1 MEEVGRALREARER
15 LGYTLDEVERAT
27 RIRARHL
34 EALEAGDLDRLPSP
48 VHARGFLRNYA
59 DFLGLDS
66 DDLLL
71 RFAEHLQARGRA
83 AAIERDTRPSVTVR
97 RRRPAWLS
105 VDLLVAALVIVAVL
119 AVVVWGAGRVAAALR
134 ERAAEV
140 EARSAFLVATL
151 APTATPSPTSVPQT
165 PLAAEA
171 VSTLPAESGLAPA
184 ATPVVLAGQGDLVE
198 VRLLIEKRAWVSVR
212 VDGEEAFRGRLPP
225 GAVVEARAAAIVEV
239 WTGNAGGVRVVYN
252 GFDQGLLGG
261 VGEVAIR
268 LWTVSGM
275 VTPTATVTPTPTA
288 TPPVTPTA
296 TATPT
301 P

>member
-15 LGYTLDEVERAT
+15 LGYTLEEVERAT

-66 DDLLL
+66 DALLL

-105 VDLLVAALVIVAVL
+105 VDLLVAAVVVAAVL
-119 AVVVWGAGRVAAALR
+119 AVVVWGAGRVAAGLR

-151 APTATPSPTSVPQT
+151 APTGTPSAANPSQT
-165 PLAAEA
+165 PQPAEA
-171 VSTLPAESGLAPA
+171 LPTQAADSSPAPA
-184 ATPVVLAGQGDLVE
+184 ATPLVLAGEGDLVE
-198 VRLLIEKRAWVSVR
+198 VRLLVEKRAWVSVR
-212 VDGEEAFRGRLPP
+212 VDGEEGFRGRLPP
-225 GAVVEARAAAIVEV
+225 GAVVEAQAAAIVEV
-239 WTGNAGGVRVVYN
+239 WTGNAGGVRVIYN
-252 GFDQGLLGG
+252 GFDQGLLGD

-288 TPPVTPTA
+288 TPPVAPTPTA
-296 TATPT
+296 TP
-301 P
+301 